1 MNPRVTAFAWGL
13 AVTAAQVALPLSLRS
28 RLPDP
33 LATHWGVGGRAD
45 RSMSFPAYVAME
57 VLFWAV
63 PWLVAL
69 AVCERARTRRLGRMV
84 WWGTLFGLGVLAL
97 GMNVTTVLANLDA
110 PGWAAARLPGGQVV
124 MVVAALV
131 VAAGLAGYLGR
142 GAPDEPGPAGQLPPR
157 LRLRAG
163 QRTVWVGHVVNRWMN
178 LVTLAALAAAGVL
191 GLLWLAGPVP
201 GVPAA
206 SAVPGLV
213 LVAAVGAL
221 TTSLSVQVG
230 DDRVAVRFGPLG
242 WPVWT
247 VPLSRIQSAWS
258 ETLHPSQVGGWGF
271 RGLPGSAT
279 IMLRGGECLV
289 VGYRSG
295 GRLAISVDDAERGA
309 SLINALI
316 AERVD
321 R

>member
-1 MNPRVTAFAWGL
+1 MNPRVTAVAWGL

-33 LATHWGVGGRAD
+33 LATHWGMGGRAD
-45 RSMSFPAYVAME
+45 RSTSFPAYVAME
-57 VLFWAV
+57 VLFWVV
-63 PWLVAL
+63 PWLVTL
-69 AVCERARTRRLGRMV
+69 AVCERARTRRLGRMT
-84 WWGTLFGLGVLAL
+84 WWGTLFGMGVFAL
-97 GMNVTTVLANLDA
+97 GMNVTTVLANLDV
-110 PGWAAARLPGGQVV
+110 PGWAEARLPVWQVFTV
-124 MVVAALV
+124 TAALIG
-131 VAAGLAGYLGR
+131 AAALTGYLGR
-142 GAPDEPGPAGQLPPR
+142 GEPDEPGPAGQVPPL

-163 QRTVWVGHVVNRWMN
+163 QRTVWVGHVANRWLN
-178 LVTLAALAAAGVL
+178 LLTIAALAAAGVL
-191 GLLWLAGPVP
+191 SLLWLAGPVP
-201 GVPAA
+201 GVQAA

-230 DDRVAVRFGPLG
+230 DDRIAVRFGPLG
-242 WPVWT
+242 WPVWRI
-247 VPLSRIQSAWS
+247 PLSRIQSAWS
-258 ETLHPSQVGGWGF
+258 ETLRPSQVGGWGF

-316 AERVD
+316 AERVQS
-321 R
+321 